1 VLLLYF
7 RNARFNGSISSVP
20 KHWALENLVLF
31 DTPRAACTLSGPA
44 AKFGGEI
51 LCPCKRLPFDQL
63 ADIAVIIDSE
73 YWYIEWQGASK
84 DSMKLLLIEDDR
96 VIAEH
101 ILKGLRENGFNA
113 DHAADGPGGLDLVLN
128 ESYDLA
134 IIDIMLPHLSG
145 LDIVER
151 ARIAAIDIP
160 IIILSARRSVDDRI
174 AGLRHGSDDYLTKP
188 FSFSELLARI
198 EALLRRASH
207 VTDPTTLT
215 VNDLTLDL
223 LARTVQRNNR
233 KINLQPR
240 EFNLLEYLM
249 RNKGHVV
256 SKTMIMERVWNYNF
270 DTNTN
275 IVEARIS
282 RLRDKIDRG
291 FDKPLIHTVRG
302 MGYVFK
308 P

>member
-1 VLLLYF
+1 
-7 RNARFNGSISSVP
+7 
-20 KHWALENLVLF
+20 
-31 DTPRAACTLSGPA
+31 
-44 AKFGGEI
+44 
-51 LCPCKRLPFDQL
+51 
-63 ADIAVIIDSE
+63 
-73 YWYIEWQGASK
+73 
-84 DSMKLLLIEDDR
+84 MKLLLIEDDR
-96 VIAEH
+96 VISEH
-101 ILKGLRENGFNA
+101 ILKGLHENGFTT
-113 DHAADGPGGLDLVLN
+113 DHAEDGLSGLDLALN
-128 ESYDLA
+128 EGYDLA
-134 IIDIMLPHLSG
+134 IIDIMLPRISG
-145 LDIVER
+145 LEIIDRMR
-151 ARIAAIDIP
+151 AANVDIP

-174 AGLRHGSDDYLTKP
+174 AGLRQGSDDYLTKP

-198 EALLRRASH
+198 EALLRRASRL
-207 VTDPTTLT
+207 VEPTTLT
-215 VNDLTLDL
+215 VSDVTLDL
-223 LARTVQRNNR
+223 LARTVTRNNQQ
-233 KINLQPR
+233 IELQPR

-256 SKTMIMERVWNYNF
+256 SKTMIVERVWNYNF